1 MKRIL
6 AILFLLPM
14 AFVSCGEDE
23 DNFVQQNYLVGT
35 WEINETGARSPQGVI
50 VYQAYVNNTNCK
62 DNYIFNAD
70 FTFQNNDYNTEGTC
84 VSNAIN
90 GIYSRLSTNV
100 TLNYTIQ
107 GSGGAPQQVQQ
118 TLTVVSLTFTEVIL
132 AYTNDVNQIVYLKCT
147 KV

>member
-6 AILFLLPM
+6 AILFLLPI

-50 VYQAYVNNTNCK
+50 IYQPYVNNTDCK

-90 GIYSRLSTNV
+90 GTYSRLSTNV

-118 TLTVVSLTFTEVIL
+118 TLTVISLTFTEVIL